1 MAIYQ
6 LNLIPRKGILQ
17 EFGFAPNQLN
27 INIQERDDHYYFEK
41 DKLLDSTDFFLDA
54 LTINFWDSVHI
65 IPMEIIYYINKLFPR
80 KPLESQSD
88 YYYWKH
94 YKNTVDNDAALILNE
109 KSGIKELYFRA
120 DLRENGLEFL
130 NNFVDIAKKY
140 DCLLMDVKGNLVA
153 PEQEQVYKLI
163 KLSNNYKFMTDHE
176 NFHIF

>member
-6 LNLIPRKGILQ
+6 FRLNLIPRKGILQ
-17 EFGFAPNQLN
+17 EFGFALNQLN

-88 YYYWKH
+88 YYYWKY
-94 YKNTVDNDAALILNE
+94 YKSTVDNDAAL
-109 KSGIKELYFRA
+109 F
-120 DLRENGLEFL
+120 
-130 NNFVDIAKKY
+130 
-140 DCLLMDVKGNLVA
+140 
-153 PEQEQVYKLI
+153 
-163 KLSNNYKFMTDHE
+163 
-176 NFHIF
+176 